1 MSALR
6 LEGRERGGELKISA
20 IIKKGHKNES
30 KGLVWGQNR
39 ENKGFL
45 WWSMGLGSY
54 FCQKNREK

>member
-20 IIKKGHKNES
+20 IIKEGQKNES

-39 ENKGFL
+39 RKKRGFIVGHGPRL
-45 WWSMGLGSY
+45 LFLS
-54 FCQKNREK
+54 KK

>member
-20 IIKKGHKNES
+20 IVKEGQKNES

-39 ENKGFL
+39 RKKKGFY
-45 WWSMGLGSY
+45 GGA
-54 FCQKNREK
+54 